1 MSWRWIQDFHL
12 TSSWFQGDDV
22 TNFCDGVKVADKEKP
37 KKIRQADGVKINKRH
52 HEAKL
57 SNVDDL
63 WKDFSSVDSARQ
75 VPQGSNTG
83 GAVLRQFFSI
93 AAQEF

>member
-1 MSWRWIQDFHL
+1 MVYRSWRRRQDFHL
-12 TSSWFQGDDV
+12 TPSWFQGDDV

-37 KKIRQADGVKINKRH
+37 KKIRQADG
-52 HEAKL
+52 
-57 SNVDDL
+57 DL

-83 GAVLRQFFSI
+83 RAVLRQLFSI
-93 AAQEF
+93 AAQEFE